1 MKIHVNAKDRTH
13 HFEAAAG
20 EKILLAGLRHA
31 VALPY
36 ECGSGTCGT
45 CKARLVAGQLHD
57 AWPEAPGR
65 GHLKHPDEY
74 LLCQC
79 EAHGDV
85 TLDLGRPVQQMSTG
99 ACVPGAIGARID
111 AVRRLTHDVMH
122 LQVALEQAMQFE
134 AGQFALIR
142 VPGVAGFRGWSM
154 VNYSRRAATLE
165 FVIKKKPGGAV
176 SEWLFNQRVEGTGI
190 ELYGPLGHATFEPG
204 MAKNLLCIAGGSGI
218 AGMMSILACAARA
231 EYFTQYRGDVFFGVR
246 TLRDAFF
253 LEEFCE
259 LRTRCGEQLRVTIAL
274 SDEEVPAAVHAQ
286 YPQLQF
292 DRGWVHEV
300 AARHMQGR
308 YENVRAYL
316 AGPPPAV
323 DAALRVLLLQA
334 RLAAE
339 NIRYDKF
346 S

>member
-1 MKIHVNAKDRTH
+1 MKIHVNAKDCAR

-20 EKILLAGLRHA
+20 EKILHAGLRHA
-31 VALPY
+31 VDLPY
-36 ECGSGTCGT
+36 ECASGTCGT
-45 CKARLVAGQLHD
+45 CKARLIGGQLHD

-65 GHLKHPDEY
+65 RHLKHPDEY

-85 TLDLGRPVQQMSTG
+85 TLELSRPVPQM
-99 ACVPGAIGARID
+99 PEGARVPRSI
-111 AVRRLTHDVMH
+111 AAHIRGARRLTPDVMH
-122 LQVALEQAMQFE
+122 LHLALEEALEFE

-142 VPGVAGFRGWSM
+142 VPGVVGFRGWSM
-154 VNYSRRAATLE
+154 VSYARGATTLE

-176 SEWLFNQRVEGTGI
+176 SEWLFNQRVEDTGI

-218 AGMMSILACAARA
+218 AGMMSILARAAHA
-231 EYFTQYRGDVFFGVR
+231 DYFAQYRGDVFFGVR

-259 LRTRCGEQLRVTIAL
+259 LRARGGDQLRVIIAL
-274 SDEEVPAAVHAQ
+274 SDEEVPAIAHTQ
-286 YPQLQF
+286 YPQLHF
-292 DRGWVHEV
+292 DRGFVHEV

-323 DAALRVLLLQA
+323 DAAIRVLLLQA

-346 S
+346 C